1 MGFKKIAKYA
11 CLAVIV
17 IAVVGTYVMLSIFVL
32 LGQYDYDNLTF
43 IMKPLLQK
51 YINYEEHQKRKWD
64 KELHLSGGKVIFDE
78 TYVGDYVS
86 SELEVGSYLRIK
98 PGVKIEG
105 VELDRADLLVLVQ
118 LLPNDELKLNLS
130 SSHNK
135 FHIVNKMNF
144 KAADFEKIPEYTLN
158 LDGTITSNGFRSL
171 RHKVAWTD
179 IYSGYAWADMSNYP
193 NARFEIKLWNK
204 GGAKHMELKNSQYVK
219 NLTKT

>member
-1 MGFKKIAKYA
+1 MDFKKIAKYA

-17 IAVVGTYVMLSIFVL
+17 TSVVVYVMLSIFVL
-32 LGQYDYDNLTF
+32 LGRYDDLTF

-51 YINYEEHQKRKWD
+51 YIDYEEHQKRKWD
-64 KELHLSGGKVIFDE
+64 KEVHLSGGKVIFDE
-78 TYVGDYVS
+78 TFVGDYVTS
-86 SELEVGSYLRIK
+86 DLEVGSYVRIK

-105 VELDRADLLVLVQ
+105 AELDRTDLLVLIQ

-130 SSHNK
+130 YSHNK

-144 KAADFEKIPEYTLN
+144 KAADFEKIPEYTLD
-158 LDGTITSNGFRSL
+158 LDGTITSNGIESL